1 MATAVYT
8 LCALTSGVCA
18 VLLAREYRKR
28 GTRLLLWSSISFWG
42 FTLANLLAFTDFV
55 VLPDIQLAAIRAP
68 LASLSVAALLF
79 GLVWDSD

>member
-18 VLLAREYRKR
+18 VLLAREYRRR

-42 FTLANLLAFTDFV
+42 FTLSNALAFTDFV
-55 VLPDIQLAAIRAP
+55 VLPHVQMWAIRPP
-68 LASLSVAALLF
+68 LSALSIAALLY